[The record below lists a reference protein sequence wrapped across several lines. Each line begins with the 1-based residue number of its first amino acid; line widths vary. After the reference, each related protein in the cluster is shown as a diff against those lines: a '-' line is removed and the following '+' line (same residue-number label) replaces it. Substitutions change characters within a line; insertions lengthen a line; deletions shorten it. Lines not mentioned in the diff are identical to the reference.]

1 MSPEF
6 PARGEQDTRLQTI
19 LEQYGDV
26 MVLNH
31 QNQPQSLAQAIDECP
46 PFVNALLSAESPE
59 QLQQI
64 VDALK
69 APA

>member
-6 PARGEQDTRLQTI
+6 QARREQDPRLQSI

-31 QNQPQSLAQAIDECP
+31 QNQPQPLAQAIDECP
-46 PFVNALLSAESPE
+46 PFVNALLSAESAE
-59 QLQQI
+59 QLRQI

-69 APA
+69 APE